1 MVAHLIASLRHIRSV
16 VMAKLNVIIVVTLL
30 LTMVSNTNVF
40 EINSNAIFIPY
51 NWGISIVIILMIV
64 KAVIKIRRER
74 KLF

>member
-1 MVAHLIASLRHIRSV
+1 
-16 VMAKLNVIIVVTLL
+16 MAKLNVIIVVTLL